1 MPNLEVDLAQ
11 QAINMIIFLI
21 FLILIVVSI
30 VGVFLY
36 KRYNSADTKL
46 SFKESID
53 LTNLPVV
60 TFYNGHKKLNMLLD
74 TGSSECILSKEY
86 LNDIWYKE
94 TDHSK
99 QVFGMEGNLVKNPV
113 ISTIISYSGLKFDVE
128 FLATDMSQPFGLI
141 KQESGVTIHG
151 ILGSNFFTRYKY
163 ILDFDKLMFY
173 KK

>member
-1 MPNLEVDLAQ
+1 
-11 QAINMIIFLI
+11 MIIFLI
-21 FLILIVVSI
+21 FLILIVIGIVS
-30 VGVFLY
+30 VFLY
-36 KRYNSADTKL
+36 KRYFKNDTKI
-46 SFKESID
+46 SFRESLD
-53 LTNLPVV
+53 LTTLPVV
-60 TFYNGHKKLNMLLD
+60 TFYSGNKKLNMLLD
-74 TGSSECILSKEY
+74 TGSSECIISKEY

-94 TDHSK
+94 TAHSK
-99 QVFGMEGNLVKNPV
+99 QVFGMEGNLIQNPV

-163 ILDFDKLMFY
+163 ILDFDKLIFY